1 MRLVDL
7 MREKL
12 IFGAFL
18 QYYLKSYLRIFSDTF
33 EGIDD
38 EVKSFQCDSCVE
50 LISLAADR
58 PFEHHDSARTQSD
71 SNIPLPDPHEAQA

>member
-33 EGIDD
+33 EGIND
-38 EVKSFQCDSCVE
+38 EVRSHVPCASYRMAPSE
-50 LISLAADR
+50 
-58 PFEHHDSARTQSD
+58 TG
-71 SNIPLPDPHEAQA
+71 